1 MATPTQT
8 PANTTQAPANR
19 SQVPA
24 NNSQDLSTSPAR
36 GKDPLFGI
44 LLLGEFYD
52 SDTMVLSTLLGTMVL
67 STLLGTCR
75 SCADIE
81 YASEVASRLLE
92 LEPGEHSTYVLLSD
106 IIDWKKM
113 FFTGAILTVFRE
125 VSSSQSSNHEKN
137 LMELPVSPDSRF
149 SISRHVPVV
158 VSLNSTDGLSQRLQV
173 LKRREQVST
182 QQKRR
187 KHVNAV
193 DKVISTSS
201 PVRNSSNHMLRY
213 IASLTPDEA
222 LAYAKRE
229 IENAPLVTD
238 DHDLYT
244 PLFRNVSMFKRIN
257 DWGLSKYICTDLC
270 AGEELS
276 GSLEIDVGTHQ
287 LTIGVKCFF

>member
-1 MATPTQT
+1 MDVQKYLYFL
-8 PANTTQAPANR
+8 Q
-19 SQVPA
+19 
-24 NNSQDLSTSPAR
+24 QDDDEEIIA
-36 GKDPLFGI
+36 KKI
-44 LLLGEFYD
+44 LLLFCY
-52 SDTMVLSTLLGTMVL
+52 
-67 STLLGTCR
+67 
-75 SCADIE
+75 
-81 YASEVASRLLE
+81 SEL
-92 LEPGEHSTYVLLSD
+92 
-106 IIDWKKM
+106 
-113 FFTGAILTVFRE
+113 TGRKCFSLE

-173 LKRREQVST
+173 LERREQVST

-222 LAYAKRE
+222 RAYAKRE

-257 DWGLSKYICTDLC
+257 DWGLSKYICTALC

-276 GSLEIDVGTHQ
+276 GSLEIDVGTRQ

>member
-8 PANTTQAPANR
+8 PANTTQAPANS

-24 NNSQDLSTSPAR
+24 NNSQHLSTSP
-36 GKDPLFGI
+36 
-44 LLLGEFYD
+44 
-52 SDTMVLSTLLGTMVL
+52 
-67 STLLGTCR
+67 
-75 SCADIE
+75 
-81 YASEVASRLLE
+81 
-92 LEPGEHSTYVLLSD
+92 
-106 IIDWKKM
+106 
-113 FFTGAILTVFRE
+113 E

-173 LKRREQVST
+173 LERREQVST

-222 LAYAKRE
+222 RAYAKRE

-244 PLFRNVSMFKRIN
+244 PLFRNVSMFKRKQSCLLVVPTTRILRMMKSALPM
-257 DWGLSKYICTDLC
+257 GCGPIIERTLQKLFVLREYLQSRPVLLELQEQMLIVLVFSEGHTECRIQIVHSYACATGRCTDSEVRGYWVC
-270 AGEELS
+270 IS
-276 GSLEIDVGTHQ
+276 Y
-287 LTIGVKCFF
+287 F

>member
-8 PANTTQAPANR
+8 PANTTQAPANS

-24 NNSQDLSTSPAR
+24 NNSQHLSTSPAR

-52 SDTMVLSTLLGTMVL
+52 SDTMVLSTLLGT
-67 STLLGTCR
+67 CR

-81 YASEVASRLLE
+81 YASE
-92 LEPGEHSTYVLLSD
+92 
-106 IIDWKKM
+106 
-113 FFTGAILTVFRE
+113 E

-173 LKRREQVST
+173 LERREQVST

-222 LAYAKRE
+222 RAYAKRE

-257 DWGLSKYICTDLC
+257 DWGLSKYICTALC

-276 GSLEIDVGTHQ
+276 GSLEIDVGTRQ